1 MMKKIVTSLQ
11 KLASGR
17 VVLILIILTMA
28 VFSLMLLYTI
38 PKVESFA
45 PGMTL
50 FDMSPA
56 GYSYQQAISLL
67 EALGEV
73 GRNVYLFQ
81 QLPADFVYPGL
92 FAISYSLLLTWLF
105 AKSFESNSK
114 IFFLA
119 LVPVL
124 GGLFD
129 YLENIGIVLMINAFP
144 DISQELVGVV
154 STFTLLKSAFTTGFY
169 VLLLV
174 GIFSFII
181 RRIKSQSVNKG
192 AIL

>member
-1 MMKKIVTSLQ
+1 MKKIVTSLQ

-17 VVLILIILTMA
+17 VVLILFILTMA

-50 FDMSPA
+50 FDMSPS

-67 EALGEV
+67 ESLGEV
-73 GRNVYLFQ
+73 GRNVYLSQ

-105 AKSFESNSK
+105 AKSFEPNSK
-114 IFFLA
+114 IFFLV

-144 DISQELVGVV
+144 DISQELVGVA

-169 VLLLV
+169 ILLLV

-181 RRIKSQSVNKG
+181 RRIKSQNVNKG

>member
-1 MMKKIVTSLQ
+1 MKKIVTSLQ

-50 FDMSPA
+50 FDMSPS

-67 EALGEV
+67 ESLGEV
-73 GRNVYLFQ
+73 GRNVYLSQ

-105 AKSFESNSK
+105 AKSFEPNSK
-114 IFFLA
+114 IFFLV

-154 STFTLLKSAFTTGFY
+154 STFTLLKSAFTIGFY

-181 RRIKSQSVNKG
+181 RRIKSQNVNKG
-192 AIL
+192 ATH

>member
-1 MMKKIVTSLQ
+1 MKKIVAKLQ

-17 VVLILIILTMA
+17 VVLILFILTMA
-28 VFSLMLLYTI
+28 VFSLMIMFTI

-45 PGMTL
+45 SGIPL
-50 FDMSPA
+50 FDMSPT

-67 EALGEV
+67 ESLGED

-81 QLPADFVYPGL
+81 QLPVDFIYPGL
-92 FAISYSLLLTWLF
+92 FAISYALLLTWLF
-105 AKSFESNSK
+105 AKSFTTNSK
-114 IFFLA
+114 IFLLV

-129 YLENIGIVLMINAFP
+129 YLENIGIIIMINAFP
-144 DISQELVGVV
+144 NISQKLVGVV
-154 STFTLLKSAFTTGFY
+154 SAFTLLKSAFTAGFY
-169 VLLLV
+169 ILLLL

-181 RRIKSQSVNKG
+181 RKINK
-192 AIL
+192 ATPSIRT